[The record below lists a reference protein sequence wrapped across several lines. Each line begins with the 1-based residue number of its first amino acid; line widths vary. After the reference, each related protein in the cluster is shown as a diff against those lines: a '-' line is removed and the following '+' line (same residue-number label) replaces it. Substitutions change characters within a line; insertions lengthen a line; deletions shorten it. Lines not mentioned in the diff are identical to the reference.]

1 MHQRCIRS
9 RQRRE
14 EYYTRE
20 LATDHEQYLAGP
32 PSHGGRRPGRG
43 CRGDTRQRGPYSWQP
58 PGSHL
63 AVERRSVAAMAQ
75 VTTRGNPGKELNSL
89 WREEVGEG

>member
-20 LATDHEQYLAGP
+20 LATDHEQYLSGP

-43 CRGDTRQRGPYSWQP
+43 CRGDTRQRGGTHGSRLAATWQSSVVASLRWHRSRP
-58 PGSHL
+58 
-63 AVERRSVAAMAQ
+63 AAIQERSSTAC
-75 VTTRGNPGKELNSL
+75 G
-89 WREEVGEG
+89 